1 MRRFSLSIGTLNLSV
16 ELLRMINSNL
26 NMDYE
31 EVENI
36 LIKDEIKYREY
47 GQVVLESAIDFGWLT
62 FDTRNNLCLAESLKS
77 IDLEDETH
85 LQRELLLLYI
95 TNVKPIWIRY
105 LSKGINHAEDRISG
119 EDVKQIFRE
128 LGLFPNSN
136 YTTKDVVS
144 WWSKIRVFSLSQKD
158 QNLSKIGYEGEL
170 LSLEF
175 EKKRTGKNPEYKALQ
190 SDNFGYDIRSIVSK
204 SNLDP
209 LHIEVKSSKN
219 GAQSGSMFLSRNEFD
234 KCIKYGDNYQFH
246 LWDLSLV
253 TPRILILPGKDIIP
267 HIPIDSGNGIWK
279 IVEIKFRNFDWES
292 AIEYEEGFY
301 GTKTI

>member
-105 LSKGINHAEDRISG
+105 LSKGI
-119 EDVKQIFRE
+119 
-128 LGLFPNSN
+128 
-136 YTTKDVVS
+136 
-144 WWSKIRVFSLSQKD
+144 
-158 QNLSKIGYEGEL
+158 
-170 LSLEF
+170 
-175 EKKRTGKNPEYKALQ
+175 
-190 SDNFGYDIRSIVSK
+190 
-204 SNLDP
+204 
-209 LHIEVKSSKN
+209 
-219 GAQSGSMFLSRNEFD
+219 
-234 KCIKYGDNYQFH
+234 
-246 LWDLSLV
+246 
-253 TPRILILPGKDIIP
+253 
-267 HIPIDSGNGIWK
+267 
-279 IVEIKFRNFDWES
+279 
-292 AIEYEEGFY
+292 
-301 GTKTI
+301 

>member
-1 MRRFSLSIGTLNLSV
+1 MRRFSLSIGTLNLSI

-26 NMDYE
+26 NLNYQ

-36 LIKDEIKYREY
+36 LKADEIQFREY
-47 GQVVLESAIDFGWLT
+47 GQVVLESAINFGWLT
-62 FDTRNNLCLAESLKS
+62 YDIKNNLCLAESLIS
-77 IDLEDETH
+77 IDLEEETQ

-95 TNVKPIWIRY
+95 TNVEPIWIRY

-128 LGLFPNSN
+128 LGLFPNSKN
-136 YTTKDVVS
+136 TTKDVVS
-144 WWSKIRVFSLSQKD
+144 WWSKIRALSLSQKD
-158 QNLSKIGYEGEL
+158 QRLSKIGYEGEL

-190 SDNFGYDIRSIVSK
+190 SDEFGYDILSIVSK

-209 LHIEVKSSKN
+209 LYIEVKSSEK
-219 GAQSGSMFLSRNEFD
+219 GAQRGSMFLTRNEFD
-234 KCIKYGDNYQFH
+234 KCIKYGDSYQFH
-246 LWDLSLV
+246 LWDLSLA
-253 TPRILILPGKDIIP
+253 TPRILILPGKEIIP

-279 IVEIKFRNFDWES
+279 IVEIKFRDFDWER
-292 AIEYEEGFY
+292 AIG
-301 GTKTI
+301 

>member
-1 MRRFSLSIGTLNLSV
+1 MRRFSLSIGTLNLSI

-26 NMDYE
+26 NLNYE

-36 LIKDEIKYREY
+36 LKADEIQFREY
-47 GQVVLESAIDFGWLT
+47 GQVVLESAINFGWLT
-62 FDTRNNLCLAESLKS
+62 YDIKNNLCLAESLLS
-77 IDLEDETH
+77 IDLEEETQ

-95 TNVKPIWIRY
+95 TNVEPIWIRY

-128 LGLFPNSN
+128 LGLFPNSKN
-136 YTTKDVVS
+136 TTKDVVS
-144 WWSKIRVFSLSQKD
+144 WWSKIRVLSLSQKD
-158 QNLSKIGYEGEL
+158 QRLSKIGYEGEL

-190 SDNFGYDIRSIVSK
+190 SDEFGYDILSIVSK

-209 LHIEVKSSKN
+209 LYIEVKSSEK
-219 GAQSGSMFLSRNEFD
+219 GAQRGSMFLTRNEFD
-234 KCIKYGDNYQFH
+234 KCIKYGDSYQFH
-246 LWDLSLV
+246 LWDLSLA
-253 TPRILILPGKDIIP
+253 TPRILILPGKEIIP

-279 IVEIKFRNFDWES
+279 IVEIKFRDFGWER
-292 AIEYEEGFY
+292 AIG
-301 GTKTI
+301 